1 IATASEEQ
9 SAVIEEVNQNLL
21 TVDSLAA
28 GTVQHADVTDSVTM
42 ELARALAGV
51 TIEMQQFRFEQ
62 DEQIV
67 FQQAKTAHLAW
78 KARLRNFLDGKEH
91 LSQEQAVSHHHCDLG
106 KWYYGTG
113 MERFGQMAEFKA
125 IEQPHEQIHRLIQQ
139 VIALRGSGDEAR
151 AESVCNEVSVLSGH
165 IVERIETLANALK

>member
-1 IATASEEQ
+1 
-9 SAVIEEVNQNLL
+9 
-21 TVDSLAA
+21 
-28 GTVQHADVTDSVTM
+28 
-42 ELARALAGV
+42 
-51 TIEMQQFRFEQ
+51 
-62 DEQIV
+62 
-67 FQQAKTAHLAW
+67 
-78 KARLRNFLDGKEH
+78 
-91 LSQEQAVSHHHCDLG
+91 
-106 KWYYGTG
+106 